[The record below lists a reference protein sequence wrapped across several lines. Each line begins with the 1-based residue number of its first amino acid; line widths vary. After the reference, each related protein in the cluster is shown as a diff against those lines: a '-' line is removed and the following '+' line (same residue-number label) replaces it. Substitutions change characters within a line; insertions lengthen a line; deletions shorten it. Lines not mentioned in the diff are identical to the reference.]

1 MKRTYSLIL
10 LMLCLLLASCSSEKE
25 KTVIEDETSKVVA
38 FDPIQMEGLNVT
50 LQSYKM
56 TYMSEGEKAV
66 AYVTLPKKEGSYPV
80 NLSLHGGFPASKD
93 LSHVTDMMGVTFDKN
108 MLLYSAAPGL
118 ISLVPLYR
126 GYGESDGT
134 VPGLHG
140 TTLDTSHAIDALTAY
155 LEKNEKRKSTGK
167 VFVSGTSLGGGVGL
181 KLATI
186 RDDIVDVV
194 AVSPYVGLDP
204 VYPWLLENPDKD
216 IGFLDM
222 FQEAYGDYDQ
232 NSEQT
237 KEESIDVKKIDVPV
251 LILQGDAD
259 RHIDW
264 QPVKSFY
271 DELKKEND
279 NTTFELIKGGDH
291 GLMNKQ
297 EELKEI
303 NAVWFNEQFQ

>member
-25 KTVIEDETSKVVA
+25 KTFVEDEATKIVA
-38 FDPIQMEGLNVT
+38 FDPIQVKGLNAT
-50 LQSYKM
+50 LESYKM
-56 TYMSEGEKAV
+56 TYMSEGEEAV
-66 AYVTLPKKEGSYPV
+66 AYVTLPEKEGSYPV

-93 LSHVTDMMGVTFDKN
+93 LSHVSDMIGVTFDKN
-108 MLLYSAAPGL
+108 MVLYSASPGL

-126 GYGESDGT
+126 GYGESAGT
-134 VPGLHG
+134 VPGLNG
-140 TTLDTSHAIDALTAY
+140 ATLDTSHAIDALTSY
-155 LEKNEKRKSTGK
+155 LEKNEKRKRTGN

-186 RDDIVDVV
+186 RDDIADVV
-194 AVSPYVGLDP
+194 AISPYVGLDP

-222 FQEAYGDYDQ
+222 YQDAYGDYDPK
-232 NSEQT
+232 SEQT
-237 KEESIDVKKIDVPV
+237 KEESINVKKINVPV
-251 LILQGDAD
+251 LIVQGDAD
-259 RHIDW
+259 RHTDW
-264 QPVKSFY
+264 HPVKSFY

-279 NTTFELIKGGDH
+279 NTTFELIPDGDH

-297 EELKEI
+297 EEL
-303 NAVWFNEQFQ
+303 NAITAAWFNEQF